1 MTHSIILSEGWSQMA
16 EAIDTEINAARKK
29 FPTGDL
35 LHAAMV
41 EELGEAT
48 KALLDQHHGGKA
60 IASRDVYYELIQ
72 TAAMVVRL
80 AQEGDPQFPKYNA
93 PPGISR
99 ENFERYGQD

>member
-16 EAIDTEINAARKK
+16 EAIDTEIAAARKK
-29 FPTGDL
+29 FPAGDL

-48 KALLDQHHGGKA
+48 QALLDQHHGKPV
-60 IASRDVYYELIQ
+60 ASRDIYYELIQ

-80 AQEGDPQFPKYNA
+80 AQEGDPQFPAYNA

-99 ENFERYGQD
+99 ENLERYGG